1 MAHTG
6 SDIPKRY
13 RGLMTIALALV
24 VIVALAPSASAHAIL
39 LRTDPGVDRVV
50 DDSPERVTLYFTEPV
65 ELALGAVRV
74 YDTNAHRVDSGPAEH
89 AGDDLETV
97 QVPVLDDLDDGT
109 YTVTWRIISADGHPI
124 KGAFVFHVGT
134 PGSKPQGIADR
145 LLGDPGSGAFEG
157 AAFGVARWTAFAGI
171 VLLVGSALFLALV
184 WRRKRAGLVRPEE
197 VERDFA
203 RRWRRLALLAWVFAT
218 LGTLLSL
225 VLQGAVA
232 GGVGIVEALRPE
244 VVGEILDTR
253 YGLVGLVRVGLLLGS
268 AAIFLAARARDVWP
282 ARVRL
287 DQPASVGAG
296 AVAPALPFWAVAG
309 AGVVLAAL
317 VFTPGLAGHA
327 GVTSPVL
334 LNVIADGVHV
344 ASASA
349 WLGGVAT
356 LALAAWPAARA
367 VANSERPALL
377 APVVARFSD
386 LAVVAIGVLVVT
398 GTLRAYIEVRSLSGL
413 TGSTYGWVLLAKLAV
428 FLPILALGAVNNRI
442 LKPRLARAGDAVDA
456 AGKMKRTVGAEVMLG
471 AGVIAVTALL
481 VNLPPARTEVEASGP
496 FVADVRMG
504 DDNLNV
510 LLDPREVGANTIHLT
525 LTEPSGEPVRVRAMN
540 VRFLLEAEG
549 IGPLVGKG
557 KKLAPGHFAVQGRQ
571 ISAPGD
577 WTLVVTARFDRF
589 TEKRVEVEVPVG

>member
-6 SDIPKRY
+6 SEVTKPY
-13 RGLMTIALALV
+13 RGPLTVVLAAMFMV
-24 VIVALAPSASAHAIL
+24 VLAPPASAHAIL
-39 LRTDPGVDRVV
+39 LRTDPGIDRVV
-50 DDSPERVTLYFTEPV
+50 DASPERVTLYFTEPV

-74 YDTNAHRVDSGPAEH
+74 FDTNAHRVDSGAAEH

-97 QVPVLDDLDDGT
+97 QVPLLDDLDDGT
-109 YTVTWRIISADGHPI
+109 YTVTWRIISVDGHPI
-124 KGAFVFHVGT
+124 KGAFVFHVGA
-134 PGSKPQGIADR
+134 PGGKPQGIADR
-145 LLGDPGSGAFEG
+145 VLGDPGSGAVEG

-171 VLLVGSALFLALV
+171 VLLVGSALFLVLV
-184 WRRKRAGLVRPEE
+184 WRRKRTGFVRPAE

-203 RRWRRLALLAWVFAT
+203 LRWRRLALVGWVLATV
-218 LGTLLSL
+218 GTLLSL

-244 VVGEILDTR
+244 VVTEVLETR

-282 ARVRL
+282 ARARL

-296 AVAPALPFWAVAG
+296 ALAPAVPFWALAG
-309 AGVVLAAL
+309 AGIVLAAL

-334 LNVIADGVHV
+334 LNVVVDGVHV

-349 WLGGVAT
+349 WLGGLAT
-356 LALAAWPAARA
+356 LALAAWPAAKA
-367 VANSERPALL
+367 VADGDRPALL
-377 APVVARFSD
+377 APVIARFSD

-398 GTLRAYIEVRSLSGL
+398 GTVRAYLEVRSLSGL
-413 TGSTYGWVLLAKLAV
+413 TGSTYGWVLLTKLAV
-428 FLPILALGAVNNRI
+428 FVPILALGAVNNRI

-456 AGKMKRTVGAEVMLG
+456 AGKMKRTVGAEIMLG
-471 AGVIAVTALL
+471 AAVIAVTALL

-525 LTEPSGEPVRVRAMN
+525 LTEASGEPVRVRAMT
-540 VRFLLEAEG
+540 VRFSLEAEG

-557 KKLAPGHFAVQGRQ
+557 KRLAPGHFAVQGRQ
-571 ISAPGD
+571 ISAPGV
-577 WTLVVTARFDRF
+577 WSLVVTARFDRF
-589 TEKRVEVEVPVG
+589 TEKRVEVEVPVR